1 MLTLIGQVIATMII
15 HKIKKYTEKKQKT
28 NKLKFTKIMMS
39 TKFQIS
45 LLTNTDHNNEIF
57 YGLVS
62 LVNLALRDTL
72 GFGPTI
78 VSIE

>member
-1 MLTLIGQVIATMII
+1 
-15 HKIKKYTEKKQKT
+15 
-28 NKLKFTKIMMS
+28 MMS
-39 TKFQIS
+39 KKFQIS

-78 VSIE
+78 VSIK